1 MSARFGP
8 GGNADWAA
16 ADGRE
21 NIELYR
27 DIPEE
32 MRRLIEPIVQD
43 HGLELV
49 DVERRQGRAPWQLRV
64 VVDNECGD
72 GRVPVERCARVSQEI
87 AVGLDAND
95 LIPVRYH
102 LEVSSPGLDRTLARE
117 KDFAAACG
125 QQVKVETLAPIE
137 GRRRFRGELIS
148 FVNDVAEIQVD
159 GETVS
164 IPFADIGTARRL
176 YQFSREDFSASR

>member
-1 MSARFGP
+1 M
-8 GGNADWAA
+8 
-16 ADGRE
+16 
-21 NIELYR
+21 YR

-32 MRRLIEPIVQD
+32 MRSLIEPIVQD

-64 VVDNECGD
+64 VVDNASGD
-72 GRVPVERCARVSQEI
+72 GRVPVERCADISREI
-87 AVGLDAND
+87 AVGLDAAD
-95 LIPVRYH
+95 LVPVRYN

-125 QQVKVETLAPIE
+125 QQVKVETCAPIE
-137 GRRRFRGELIS
+137 GRRRFQGELSS

-159 GETVS
+159 GVALS
-164 IPFADIGTARRL
+164 IPFSDIKKARKL